1 MKPNLSRTLLST
13 AVALSL
19 SAAVY
24 AQEPVYVHIPFSFAM
39 NGKMLPA
46 GKYRLTEVTK
56 FSNAV
61 LSVEGNK
68 ESAFAIANPSI
79 DKDTRARLVFR
90 CGETSGCTLA
100 EVWNYDGR
108 GWKVPMHRPST
119 AAEKER
125 LAVVYTDRKNAE

>member
-1 MKPNLSRTLLST
+1 MKTNLIRTLLST
-13 AVALSL
+13 AVVLSL

-46 GKYRLTEVTK
+46 GKYRLTELTK

-90 CGETSGCTLA
+90 CGETGNCTLV

-108 GWKVPMHRPST
+108 GWKVPMHRVRT
-119 AAEKER
+119 AEKER